1 MSDGMPRQ
9 SRLVIAGFGNV
20 LLGDDGFGVEV
31 VKRLQSLPLPVHVE
45 AFDIGIGGMELVLKL
60 MDGFTEMIV
69 VDAVRRGK
77 APGTVYLFPPSD
89 ADLHLHKSDRV
100 DPHLAEP
107 TGAMKMARRLGILPA
122 KILVVGCEPENC
134 ALGLGLSRPVRTA
147 VDEAVEKI
155 CGMIGHSLDASATI
169 ARFN

>member
-1 MSDGMPRQ
+1 MADGMGRK
-9 SRLVIAGFGNV
+9 SRLAIAGFGNV

-31 VKRLQSLPLPVHVE
+31 IKRLQTFPLPVHVE

-77 APGTVYLFPPSD
+77 APGTLYLFPPSD
-89 ADLHLHKSDRV
+89 ADLHLGKNERV

-107 TGAMKMARRLGILPA
+107 TGAMRMARRLGVLPG
-122 KILVVGCEPENC
+122 KIIVVGCEPESC
-134 ALGLGLSRPVRTA
+134 ALGLGLSSPVKTA
-147 VDEAVEKI
+147 VDKAVDKI
-155 CGMIGHSLDASATI
+155 CEMIGRVLNASRTNA
-169 ARFN
+169 